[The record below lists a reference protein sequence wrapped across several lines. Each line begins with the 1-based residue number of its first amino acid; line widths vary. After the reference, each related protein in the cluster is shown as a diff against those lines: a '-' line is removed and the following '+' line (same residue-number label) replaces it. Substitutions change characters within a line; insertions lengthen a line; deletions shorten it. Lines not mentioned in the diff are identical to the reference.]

1 MASIDGALLDF
12 KQMDRLAAGETA
24 LHRLDP
30 RAKVLVTLVF
40 IGTVVSFGKYAVT
53 GMIPLV
59 IFPVAMVSLGN
70 LPPGYIAKKI
80 ALLCPFALMVGMFN
94 PIFDRTVL
102 IHLGPI
108 DITGGWVSLTSLIIR
123 AILTVGAAIILV
135 GVTGFP
141 AICQALERMGA
152 PQLFAV
158 QLLFLYRYLFVLTE
172 EGARVSR
179 SRELRSFG
187 GKGLGMGSFGPLVG
201 HLLLRTW
208 ARAERIHMAM
218 LARGFS
224 GEFHIRQEFHFG
236 GRELLF
242 LCGWSAL
249 FIVLRLHNLPH
260 LLGTLITGIVR

>member
-12 KQMDRLAAGETA
+12 KRMDRLAAGDTV

-30 RAKVLVTLVF
+30 RAKVLVTLIF
-40 IGTVVSFGKYAVT
+40 IGTVISFDKYAVT

-59 IFPVAMVSLGN
+59 IFPVVMVSLGN
-70 LPPGYIAKKI
+70 LPSSYIAKKI
-80 ALLCPFALMVGMFN
+80 ALLCTFALVVGMFN
-94 PIFDRTVL
+94 PLFDRTVL
-102 IHLGPI
+102 VHLGPVG
-108 DITGGWVSLTSLIIR
+108 ITGGWISFTSIVIR
-123 AILTVGAAIILV
+123 AILTVGAAVILV

-141 AICQALERMGA
+141 AICQAIERLGA
-152 PQLFAV
+152 PRVFTV

-179 SRELRSFG
+179 ARELRSFG
-187 GKGLGMGSFGPLVG
+187 KKGLGVGSFGPLVG

-218 LARGFS
+218 LVRGFS
-224 GEFHIRQEFHFG
+224 GEFYTRREYHFG
-236 GRELLF
+236 CRELLF

-249 FIVLRLHNLPH
+249 FITLRLYNLPH
-260 LLGTLITGIVR
+260 LLGTLVTGIVR